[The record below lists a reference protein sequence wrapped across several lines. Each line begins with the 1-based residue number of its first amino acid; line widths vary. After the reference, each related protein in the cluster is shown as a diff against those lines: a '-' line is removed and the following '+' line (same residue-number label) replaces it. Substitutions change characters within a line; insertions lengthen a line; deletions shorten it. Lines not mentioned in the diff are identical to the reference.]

1 MIKYIFTPDQRSR
14 IKAAA
19 RDLLAARDNGRK
31 CDPQAVE
38 WAENILRL
46 NPSDAVVP
54 FDDDLPLEMQPCR

>member
-1 MIKYIFTPDQRSR
+1 MNGDFTPNQRAR

-19 RDLLAARDNGRK
+19 RALLEARDEGRK
-31 CDPQAVE
+31 CDPLALE

-54 FDDDLPLEMQPCR
+54 FDDDLPVETA